1 MTRVKMIRR
10 TLIAC
15 ALLAMV
21 LSAPLRALAADGAF
35 RFAVM
40 ADTQW
45 KNYDVVR
52 NPNTVAVG
60 IIDQLNAEFIRQG
73 AAFVIQVGDLT
84 DNGSAAAMDTRA
96 AATHALYDAG
106 VGFFPLRGNHESSQA
121 AALQFQALY
130 PQARGLGSNV
140 VGAAHFTSP
149 FPTLDGL
156 SYAFDYGNA
165 RFVLLDQFT
174 RTDGTNYLGSSNNNA
189 VDQLDWIASALA
201 DKPAGGHAFVFAH
214 KGLITENHTDT
225 LFGANPAANTA
236 AQNAFMASLE
246 GAGIR
251 YFFGGHDH
259 MHNRALVL
267 SPDRASAVQDITAS
281 SNSYKFYI
289 PLVPSNDDSYDQP
302 PREIEL
308 AQELFTIGYYLV
320 TVDGTRV
327 TIDHYASPNGCD
339 GDCDLTVTP
348 TLTFSR
354 RETFGY
360 DLSGK
365 EFLVRPG
372 ESYTV
377 VADAHG
383 STTAAIL
390 DGVFAGGQTDF
401 AGRPLSHVVTTGW
414 GEREPG
420 GGSSTFYVWGM
431 ATAMGS
437 DRTDV
442 HVLSLTYDP
451 HYLNTEAIGRGGF
464 GLVAQRADGR
474 WVNGVELNAA
484 GAPRYVNGP
493 YRPGYA
499 LGTYGV
505 DPSTKTAW
513 AVVDY
518 TNAHFAVRNFAPVRN
533 EK

>member
-1 MTRVKMIRR
+1 MTRLKTIQR
-10 TLIAC
+10 
-15 ALLAMV
+15 ALLACAMLMV
-21 LSAPLRALAADGAF
+21 TWAAPLRVLAADGAF

-60 IIDQLNAEFIRQG
+60 IIDQLNAEFVRQG
-73 AAFVIQVGDLT
+73 AEFVIQVGDLT

-96 AATHALYDAG
+96 AATQALYNAG
-106 VGFFPLRGNHESSQA
+106 LGFFPLRGNHESSQA
-121 AALQFQALY
+121 AALQFQTLY
-130 PQARGLGSNV
+130 PQTRGLGPTV

-189 VDQLDWIASALA
+189 LDQLDWIASALA
-201 DKPAGGHAFVFAH
+201 EKPAGGHAFVFAH

-225 LFGANPAANTA
+225 LFDANPAANLA
-236 AQNAFMASLE
+236 AQNTFLASLQE
-246 GAGIR
+246 AGVR

-259 MHNRALVL
+259 MHNRALVV
-267 SPDRASAVQDITAS
+267 SPDGASAVQDITAS

-289 PLVPSNDDSYDQP
+289 PLVPSNDDRYDQP
-302 PREIEL
+302 IREIEL

-339 GDCDLTVTP
+339 GDCDLTATP
-348 TLTFSR
+348 PLAFSK

-365 EFLVRPG
+365 EFLVRAG

-383 STTAAIL
+383 STSAAIL
-390 DGVFAGGQTDF
+390 DGVFSGGRTDY

-414 GEREPG
+414 GERESG
-420 GGSSTFYVWGM
+420 AGSSTFYVWGM

-451 HYLNTEAIGRGGF
+451 QHLNTEAIGRGGF
-464 GLVAQRADGR
+464 GLVAQRADGT
-474 WVNGVELNAA
+474 WVNAVELDTT
-484 GAPRYVNGP
+484 GALQYVNGP
-493 YRPGYA
+493 YRAGYP

-505 DPSTKTAW
+505 DPSTRTAW
-513 AVVDY
+513 AVLDY
-518 TNAHFAVRNFAPVRN
+518 ANAHFAVRNFMAVKN